1 MKTCVTAQ
9 PISYLT
15 GKKMKKINGS
25 AAWDDNLGGVDIKTV
40 DDVNLKNVEREI
52 YAQYKNTFLFY
63 LPRLCEHCLNP
74 ACVASCP
81 SGSIYKREEDGIVFG

>member
-52 YAQYKNTFLFY
+52 YAQ
-63 LPRLCEHCLNP
+63 
-74 ACVASCP
+74 
-81 SGSIYKREEDGIVFG
+81 